1 MLNTHKSPG
10 AEMERLCAQ
19 YARGRDPAL
28 RERIIAGHLNI
39 AAALAAQKGVTPRAL
54 AFSDLARELDRQNV
68 YHG

>member
-39 AAALAAQKGVTPRAL
+39 AAALAAR
-54 AFSDLARELDRQNV
+54 
-68 YHG
+68 